1 MRAGQ
6 GARDTFKTSGITDSS
21 FGGTNEPIE
30 DMRGVMTTDE
40 CKRQEGWLE
49 SVSRDTDMSDYFLY
63 KYVTLLREVKPD
75 EYEKMIGR
83 Y

>member
-21 FGGTNEPIE
+21 FGSTNEPTE
-30 DMRGVMTTDE
+30 EMKGAMTTGE
-40 CKRQEGWLE
+40 CKQQERWLE

-75 EYEKMIGR
+75 EYLKMIGR